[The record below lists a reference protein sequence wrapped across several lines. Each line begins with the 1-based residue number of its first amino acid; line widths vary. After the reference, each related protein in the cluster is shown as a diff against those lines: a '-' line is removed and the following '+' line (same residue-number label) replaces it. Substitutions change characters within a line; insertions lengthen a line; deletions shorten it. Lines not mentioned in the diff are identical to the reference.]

1 MNALILQHVPFEGPG
16 IVAHWLAARGAS
28 VGYTRFFESA
38 DLPDPAAPDLIVAM
52 GGPMSVND
60 EAAFPWLV
68 AEKQFI
74 GQAIERG
81 VADPVTAR
89 KKARGKAPQAREFNR
104 PTSPA
109 AVRSPGSAHRR
120 RGRAGCPSPAG
131 ASPPTAAPGP
141 RGAGRP
147 PGSAGWSTPSASP
160 APR

>member
-81 VADPVTAR
+81 VAVLGICLGAQLIASACGAR
-89 KKARGKAPQAREFNR
+89 VFPNAEKEIGWFDVVACEGANGGFRFPARSTVLHF
-104 PTSPA
+104 TSNTI
-109 AVRSPGSAHRR
+109 
-120 RGRAGCPSPAG
+120 G
-131 ASPPTAAPGP
+131 AGP
-141 RGAGRP
+141 RA
-147 PGSAGWSTPSASP
+147 STCRASTIM
-160 APR
+160 